1 MKKIILF
8 AGLFLIFG
16 QAEHSLAY
24 DLQTISSTPV
34 KEDFVLGPGK
44 ADLLLNPGEKVTQK
58 VTVTNRFGK
67 DQEFKVEVE
76 DFSGSFDTD
85 ETVRLFGSEKGPYSM
100 KDYVKPEVYEFS
112 LRHGEKITLPVEI
125 EIPEDSQPGG
135 LYASVLV
142 STVPDEEVDEN
153 LAQAKI
159 ISRLGAL
166 FFVRVAGDT
175 IESGHL
181 QDFGVKEAENGFY
194 EKGPIT
200 FEIFFKNE
208 GNVHLN
214 PSGKIEIRN
223 MIGRKVSEQAIESF
237 FAMPNALRKMSVD
250 WEGGFLMGRYTAV
263 LTLDKN
269 YQQKP
274 NESETMEVSFWVVPW
289 KVLLGA
295 FAAILILWRI
305 FIYVRGKFKF
315 EIKRK

>member
-1 MKKIILF
+1 MKKIILL

-16 QAEHSLAY
+16 HADCSLAY
-24 DLQTISSTPV
+24 DLQMISDTPV
-34 KEDFVLGPGK
+34 KGDFVLGPGK
-44 ADLLLNPGEKVTQK
+44 IDLLLDPGEKAAQK

-85 ETVRLFGSEKGPYSM
+85 ETVRLFGAEKGPYSM
-100 KDYVKPEVYEFS
+100 KDYIKPEVYEFS

-142 STVPDEEVDEN
+142 STVPDDAIDEDS
-153 LAQAKI
+153 AQAKV

-175 IESGHL
+175 TESGHL
-181 QDFGVKEAENGFY
+181 QDFKVKEAEKGFY

-208 GNVHLN
+208 GNVHLT
-214 PSGKIEIRN
+214 PSGNMEIRN
-223 MIGRKVSEQAIESF
+223 MLGRRVGEHAIESF
-237 FAMPNALRKMSVD
+237 FAMPNALRKLNID

-269 YQQKP
+269 YQQAP
-274 NESETMEVSFWVVPW
+274 AEPETMEASFWVIPW

-295 FAAILILWRI
+295 FAAILVLWLI
-305 FIYVRGKFKF
+305 FKYIRSKFKF
-315 EIKRK
+315 EIKKK